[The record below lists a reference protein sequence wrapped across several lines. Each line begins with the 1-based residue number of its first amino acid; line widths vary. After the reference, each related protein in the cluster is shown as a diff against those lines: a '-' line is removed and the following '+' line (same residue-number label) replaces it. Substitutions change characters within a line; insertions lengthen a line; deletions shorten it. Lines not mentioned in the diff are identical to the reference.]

1 MQNFPTK
8 VYKPEEQGI
17 LGVNMKDGKE
27 EFHERRLEMLKKREE
42 FLKSM
47 DEKELRA
54 FIKGYMMA
62 ERITFKRLKS
72 VVGCSCD
79 NCCEESC
86 RESSSCGCGSCG
98 NSSCGCGQENC
109 NCSKK

>member
-1 MQNFPTK
+1 MQNFLTK
-8 VYKPEEQGI
+8 VYKPEEQDI
-17 LGVNMKDGKE
+17 LGVNMKDEKE
-27 EFHERRLEMLKKREE
+27 NFHERKMEMFKKREE

-54 FIKGYMMA
+54 FIKGYMLA

-72 VVGCSCD
+72 VVACGCD

-86 RESSSCGCGSCG
+86 RESSSCGCGSSG
-98 NSSCGCGQENC
+98 NGSCGCGQENC
-109 NCSKK
+109 NCGKQ